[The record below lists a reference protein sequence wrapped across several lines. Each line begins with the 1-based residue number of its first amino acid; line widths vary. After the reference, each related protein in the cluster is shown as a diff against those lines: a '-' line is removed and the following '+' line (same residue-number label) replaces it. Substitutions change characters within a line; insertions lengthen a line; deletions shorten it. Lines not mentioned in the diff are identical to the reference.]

1 MIPITD
7 PEKIWELRLHL
18 GDLGDLAMGDD
29 QLLSDESYQFFIN
42 KATNPTTKT
51 YNFKKALMG
60 SAMAVL
66 ANLSRTAMR
75 QRIGQEDIYGKE
87 LFDAWLTFIKL
98 LNDPKY
104 SGGGSPIV
112 YFGGVLRSTTECYAN
127 NPEFIDP
134 PFYRGQKDRSPYWV
148 TRRREWLGKTIE
160 PEEWKN
166 RYCGESI

>member
-51 YNFKKALMG
+51 YTFKKALMG

-75 QRIGQEDIYGKE
+75 QRIGQEDSYG
-87 LFDAWLTFIKL
+87 
-98 LNDPKY
+98 
-104 SGGGSPIV
+104 
-112 YFGGVLRSTTECYAN
+112 
-127 NPEFIDP
+127 
-134 PFYRGQKDRSPYWV
+134 
-148 TRRREWLGKTIE
+148 
-160 PEEWKN
+160 
-166 RYCGESI
+166 

>member
-51 YNFKKALMG
+51 YTFKKALMG

-66 ANLSRTAMR
+66 ANLSRT
-75 QRIGQEDIYGKE
+75 
-87 LFDAWLTFIKL
+87 L